1 MKKMFRCFILAKAG
15 PHSPARH
22 WIPACAGMTA
32 LLCLMNAQ
40 ASTEADSP
48 TALPTTVVTATRG
61 ATPAE
66 QVGSA
71 VTVITG
77 EQIEK
82 SQKTDVADLLRTV
95 PGLDVVRS
103 GGPGQQVSVFLRG
116 TESNHVLVLID
127 GIEATDP
134 SNPTNQFDFA
144 GLAVDDIE
152 RIEVVRG
159 PQSTLYGSDAIGG
172 VIQIFTRRGAGARSR
187 VQLET
192 GRYGSHAARGGLHGG
207 DAGLNYGVSFNL
219 SETDGV
225 SAFPDGDEDDAYD
238 NKTLAAYVSSRPT
251 AASTLD
257 FTLRRVEFETDID
270 AYDSGTFQYGDDPD
284 AQLHTEQWLARLQ
297 GGYALLDGRWNQRLG
312 LSWTDY
318 DRSSRNGPAPVDTF
332 PGESRFKGRKTKLDW
347 VHDFRVDEVHQLS
360 FGLETEKEKAKLSGN
375 QNPDTGTDGIFLQD
389 HIRISDAF
397 FATVGLRRDRHDD
410 FGSETTWRLAPV
422 YLLRDSGTRLR
433 ASYGTGF
440 KAPSLSELFESF
452 PPFFFANPD
461 LKPER
466 SKGWDLGVEQR
477 LLDDR
482 LQLELGYFRNDI
494 EDLITVDPVT
504 FSTLVNLNEATT
516 KGYELGLRY
525 QWSPALA
532 LGAGYTYT
540 RAVDETSG
548 QDLVRRPRK
557 KANVH
562 ADWQVTPQLQLGLTG
577 RYVGER
583 DDFDANFTPVEADSY
598 TLFDAALAYTLD
610 PRWTLLGRVENA
622 FDEDYEEIPG
632 FGTPGRALYAGVRFT
647 P

>member
-1 MKKMFRCFILAKAG
+1 MNRSNLCRVFA
-15 PHSPARH
+15 
-22 WIPACAGMTA
+22 A
-32 LLCLMNAQ
+32 LLLSIPFSSSAEDTN
-40 ASTEADSP
+40 EAP
-48 TALPTTVVTATRG
+48 VLPATVVTATRG
-61 ATPAE
+61 ETPAE

-77 EQIEK
+77 AQIAR
-82 SQKTDVADLLRTV
+82 SQKGDVAELLRTV

-172 VIQIFTRRGAGARSR
+172 VIQIFTRRGAGARNR
-187 VQLET
+187 AQLET

-207 DAGLNYGVSFNL
+207 DAGLNYGATFSL

-238 NKTLAAYVSSRPT
+238 NKTLAAYVSARPT

-257 FTLRRVEFETDID
+257 FTLRRVEFDTDID
-270 AYDSGTFQYGDDPD
+270 AYDSVTFLFGDDPD
-284 AQLHTEQWLARLQ
+284 ARLHTEQWLARLQ
-297 GGYALLDGRWNQRLG
+297 GGYALLDGRWQQRLG

-318 DRSSRNGPAPVDTF
+318 DRGNRNGPAPVNTF

-347 VHDFRVDEVHQLS
+347 VHDFRVDGTHQLT
-360 FGLETEKEKAKLSGN
+360 FGLATEEEKAELSGG
-375 QNPDTGTDGIFLQD
+375 QDPDTGTDGIFVQD
-389 HIRISDAF
+389 HIRISDVF
-397 FATVGLRRDRHDD
+397 FTTVGLRRDRHDD
-410 FGSETTWRLAPV
+410 FGSETTWRVAPV
-422 YLLRDSGTRLR
+422 YVLRDSGTRLR

-452 PPFFFANPD
+452 PPFFFANPN
-461 LKPER
+461 LEPER

-477 LLDDR
+477 WLDDR
-482 LQLELGYFRNDI
+482 LYLELTYFRNDI

-516 KGYELGLRY
+516 RGYELGLRY

-532 LGAGYTYT
+532 LGAGYTHT
-540 RAVDETSG
+540 RARDEDSG

-557 KANVH
+557 KANLY
-562 ADWQVTPQLQLGLTG
+562 ADWQATPQLLLGLSG
-577 RYVGER
+577 RYVGKR
-583 DDFDANFTPVEADSY
+583 DDFDADFTPVEADSY
-598 TLFDAALAYTLD
+598 TLFEARLAYTLA
-610 PRWTLLGRVENA
+610 PAWTVLGRIENA
-622 FDEDYEEIPG
+622 FDQDYEEIPG
-632 FGTPGRALYAGVRFT
+632 FGTPGRALYAGLRFT